1 VSGGFSLT
9 VDIISCV
16 VLLFQPLHEILS
28 SVTAKE
34 MSFPPPPPGLDL
46 TEDLSGNV
54 IGSVVALMAI
64 ATVAV
69 GLRIASRVSS
79 KAGFGWDDWLIF
91 LSLVLESGFGA
102 RRQLAWSC

>member
-1 VSGGFSLT
+1 VT
-9 VDIISCV
+9 VDIILCV
-16 VLLFQPLHEILS
+16 VLPFQLLHEIPS
-28 SVTAKE
+28 SVTPEE

-54 IGSVVALMAI
+54 IGSVVTLMAI

-69 GLRIASRVSS
+69 GLRIASRLTS

-102 RRQLAWSC
+102 HRQQAWSC